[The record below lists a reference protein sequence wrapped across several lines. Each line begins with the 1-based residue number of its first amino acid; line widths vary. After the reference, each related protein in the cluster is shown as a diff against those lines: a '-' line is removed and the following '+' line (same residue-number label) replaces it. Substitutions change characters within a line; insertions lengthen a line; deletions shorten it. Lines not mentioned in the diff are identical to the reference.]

1 MQDQALSD
9 LKENIRLKRDM
20 MTLATDLVPALPS
33 SEVGDYIVG
42 ADALKTA
49 QVSVQNEL
57 LTEQIDFLQGL
68 AGSWLGITK

>member
-49 QVSVQNEL
+49 QVSV
-57 LTEQIDFLQGL
+57 
-68 AGSWLGITK
+68 